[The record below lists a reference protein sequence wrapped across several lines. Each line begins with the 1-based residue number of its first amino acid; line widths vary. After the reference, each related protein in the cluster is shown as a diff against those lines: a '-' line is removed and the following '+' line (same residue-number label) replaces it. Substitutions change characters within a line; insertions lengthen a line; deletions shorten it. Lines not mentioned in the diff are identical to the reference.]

1 MANNYTM
8 KMTPK
13 AADDLD
19 NIYRYMSEELFAT
32 SSATSILDRIEK
44 EMMVPCGFKGKK

>member
-1 MANNYTM
+1 MANNYTI

-19 NIYRYMSEELFAT
+19 NIYRYISEELFAA
-32 SSATSILDRIEK
+32 SAATNILQRIEK
-44 EMMVPCGFKGKK
+44 